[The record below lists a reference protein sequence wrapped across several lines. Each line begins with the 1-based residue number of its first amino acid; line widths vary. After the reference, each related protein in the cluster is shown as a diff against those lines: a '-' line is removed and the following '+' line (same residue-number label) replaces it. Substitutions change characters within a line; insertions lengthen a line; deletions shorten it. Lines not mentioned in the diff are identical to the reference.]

1 MVGTDVTDVLANT
14 TSVNLLAGKAMEF
27 LNENSVVRLFAAA
40 AAVGIFVTLMIGDSV
55 LVDDQEIS
63 GANRF
68 PIKPDDLVDEGA
80 GFAGDRLILR
90 ARNSTGADLITKTR
104 VEVEPLGG

>member
-1 MVGTDVTDVLANT
+1 MVMTDVVSVGANA
-14 TSVNLLAGKAMEF
+14 TSTNRLAGKLAEF
-27 LNENSVVRLFAAA
+27 LGEDSIIRLFAAG
-40 AAVGIFVTLMIGDSV
+40 AAVGVFCSLLIGDST

-68 PIKPDDLVDEGA
+68 PEKDKDLLDEGA

-90 ARNSTGADLITKTR
+90 FRNSTGAALVVKSRLEI
-104 VEVEPLGG
+104 EPA